1 MAARCAADGAAL
13 AEESKL
19 AEEAVKRPI
28 DKRATQTVCRQTVYR
43 LCKSVMS
50 MTPQFPCPCH
60 VSSTTGSYRIE
71 KNFTEAPVREKLF
84 PAIITIY

>member
-1 MAARCAADGAAL
+1 MAARFAADGAAL

-28 DKRATQTVCRQTVYR
+28 DKRATQTVCR
-43 LCKSVMS
+43 LCRSVMS
-50 MTPQFPCPCH
+50 MTPQFPCLCH

-71 KNFTEAPVREKLF
+71 KNLAEAPVREKLF
-84 PAIITIY
+84 PAIIPIY